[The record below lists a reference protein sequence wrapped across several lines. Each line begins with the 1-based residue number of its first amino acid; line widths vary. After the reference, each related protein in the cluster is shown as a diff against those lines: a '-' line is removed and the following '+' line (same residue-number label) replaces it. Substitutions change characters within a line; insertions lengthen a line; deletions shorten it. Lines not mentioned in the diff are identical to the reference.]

1 MWTRTLAEKVPP
13 PEIMSPADEG
23 EMNGDTKTVG
33 GMTEIEV
40 GRLRIG
46 SRRNQGR
53 MATIMR
59 GGEEATIMMT
69 TGEMIVEVA
78 AMDITI
84 EVKAKTTGLAEIQ
97 AKLSRVQIISYLKM
111 CNKISLIIQFDFNS
125 LKAVVRPSSLFCV
138 YSDGSFINRDAFLDL
153 LLHAMFLFPLCHFG

>member
-1 MWTRTLAEKVPP
+1 
-13 PEIMSPADEG
+13 
-23 EMNGDTKTVG
+23 
-33 GMTEIEV
+33 
-40 GRLRIG
+40 
-46 SRRNQGR
+46 
-53 MATIMR
+53 
-59 GGEEATIMMT
+59 MMT

-111 CNKISLIIQFDFNS
+111 CNKISLIIQFDFN
-125 LKAVVRPSSLFCV
+125 RPSSLFCV

>member
-23 EMNGDTKTVG
+23 EMNGDTKKVG

-84 EVKAKTTGLAEIQ
+84 
-97 AKLSRVQIISYLKM
+97 
-111 CNKISLIIQFDFNS
+111 D
-125 LKAVVRPSSLFCV
+125 
-138 YSDGSFINRDAFLDL
+138 
-153 LLHAMFLFPLCHFG
+153 